1 MAAIIVKD
9 GASVYPIGAGVWA
22 ATTRFDGS
30 LRRRGIIPSR
40 AASLSNLLESRG
52 VFGAREV
59 RSVPFPFYQ
68 FWLEEL
74 SYPMNSIVIRSL
86 DDSTLYRLKQ
96 LAWQRGASLD
106 DMVRE
111 LLIEAVTE
119 GVAAAPAPMD
129 PPSRQHRAGGV

>member
-1 MAAIIVKD
+1 
-9 GASVYPIGAGVWA
+9 
-22 ATTRFDGS
+22 
-30 LRRRGIIPSR
+30 
-40 AASLSNLLESRG
+40 LLESRG

-74 SYPMNSIVIRSL
+74 SIVIRSL